1 MLTQSQLLAMPA
13 QDYMN
18 AQQSA
23 FFKARLLEL
32 KLETQNNL
40 ELAKEAIARNQQEAD
55 ELDRASL
62 EEDNRHR
69 MRMAERHYYLLRK
82 IDNAFDRLAEGSYGY
97 CQETGEPI
105 GLARLLLRPTAELG
119 IDAKTRREHLE
130 KNFAKQRS

>member
-13 QDYMN
+13 RDYMN
-18 AQQSA
+18 KQQRA

-32 KLETQNNL
+32 KRDTQNSIQQV
-40 ELAKEAIARNQQEAD
+40 KEAIARNQMEAD

-62 EEDNRHR
+62 EEDNRQR

-82 IDNAFDRLAEGSYGY
+82 IDDALNRLADGSYGY

-105 GLARLLLRPTAELG
+105 GLARLLLRPTAELC
-119 IDAKTRREHLE
+119 IDAKTRRERLE
-130 KNFAKQRS
+130 KNFVKQRS